1 MGNQAATAEKEPKVT
16 EEVSEEQEFDTAWGE
31 TDEPE
36 ASGDDSAYEPV
47 EDDEPEPQPAESHGD
62 SDEADDEPE
71 EGDEAGD
78 EADEGDGEPADD
90 DRAAGDDDSGSDDGA
105 EEPEA
110 SAEEAEPNPLDK
122 QLEKLEALTRK
133 LEKGGEGDQEQE
145 SEQAQEQPIYSEE
158 EQRVLE
164 EFQAEWPE
172 VSQGIELMF
181 RKQKQQ
187 LMQEVRQQFEPL
199 VVPAY
204 EMAQQMQGDQHYN
217 QLVEA
222 HPDYDTIHADVIG
235 WIEKQPEYLKNA
247 FTHVA
252 QEGSTQ
258 DVIDMISRF
267 KAETGVSTD
276 QGQSQTPRTRQAPR
290 ARKRQPDEAKQ
301 AAQSLGVV
309 NSQRSSTPGVE
320 DPNDFDSAWNEAD

>member
-1 MGNQAATAEKEPKVT
+1 MPNPTAEEKDNKVS

-31 TDEPE
+31 SGDPEP
-36 ASGDDSAYEPV
+36 SDDDSAYEPV

-62 SDEADDEPE
+62 SEEADDEPE
-71 EGDEAGD
+71 EGDEIG
-78 EADEGDGEPADD
+78 EGDDEPAAD
-90 DRAAGDDDSGSDDGA
+90 DRAAGDDDSGSD
-105 EEPEA
+105 EPEA
-110 SAEEAEPNPLDK
+110 SSEEEGEPEPSPLDK
-122 QLEKLEALTRK
+122 QLEKLEELTRK
-133 LEKGGEGDQEQE
+133 LEKGGDQDQEP
-145 SEQAQEQPIYSEE
+145 EQAQEQPLYSEE

-187 LMQEVRQQFEPL
+187 LLQDVQQQFEPL

-217 QLVEA
+217 KLVEA
-222 HPDYDTIHADVIG
+222 HPDYDTIHADVVG
-235 WIEKQPEYLKNA
+235 WIEQQPEYLKNA

-267 KAETGVSTD
+267 KAETGVSTN

-309 NSQRSSTPGVE
+309 NSQRSSTPGVD